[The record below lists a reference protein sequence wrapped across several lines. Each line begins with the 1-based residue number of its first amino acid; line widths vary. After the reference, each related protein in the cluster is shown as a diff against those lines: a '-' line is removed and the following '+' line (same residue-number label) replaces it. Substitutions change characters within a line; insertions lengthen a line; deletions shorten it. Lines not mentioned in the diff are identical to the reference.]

1 MFKKI
6 AARVQLLFC
15 LLNLFFYV
23 LVAVASLDL
32 EVLNVLLC
40 KLMSFLRKKRGLAG
54 PYYTTVDCRHHGSGV
69 FRTELVRLVS
79 KSKPLITV
87 TKQEMKPILTSV
99 TVLVNDWSKA

>member
-1 MFKKI
+1 MFKKL

-40 KLMSFLRKKRGLAG
+40 KLMSFLREKGVYPVPTILLL
-54 PYYTTVDCRHHGSGV
+54 TVV
-69 FRTELVRLVS
+69 TMEMAYLELNSSASFPSPNR
-79 KSKPLITV
+79 
-87 TKQEMKPILTSV
+87 
-99 TVLVNDWSKA
+99 